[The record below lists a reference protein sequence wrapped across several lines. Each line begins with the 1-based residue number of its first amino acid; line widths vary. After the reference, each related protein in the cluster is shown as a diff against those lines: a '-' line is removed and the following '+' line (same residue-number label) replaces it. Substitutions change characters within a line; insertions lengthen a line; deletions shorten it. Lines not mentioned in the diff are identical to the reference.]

1 MSPASLTISEKELQK
16 LKGYILKTD
25 LRRVPMTSEYE
36 LLRIKDGKVM
46 IVVYKSGKV
55 VHNGSEESENIL
67 NEVLK
72 KEDKYDFIF
81 GSDETG
87 KGEWFGP
94 LVITATALTPEQII
108 ELRKLGVR
116 DSKTIKKIEL
126 MQLANQ
132 LFKLNFPRFTV
143 TLTPEKYNQ
152 MYADFE
158 KEGKSLNDML
168 AWAHSAVI
176 KAMLKYVRDAQA
188 KKIKVVIDK
197 FDFEKTEFR
206 FEKVDRTNVEI
217 IQKSKGESEIPVA
230 AASIIAKY
238 TFEMEVDKLNE
249 KFKIDLRKVQPSE
262 VDKSVLP
269 SVAKLHFKNVNPVK

>member
-1 MSPASLTISEKELQK
+1 MSPASLTISDKELQK
-16 LKGYILKTD
+16 LKGYILKTS
-25 LRRVPMTSEYE
+25 LKRVTPTSEYE

-46 IVVYKSGKV
+46 IVVYKSGKI
-55 VHNGSEESENIL
+55 VHNESEESQKVI
-67 NEVLK
+67 NEILK
-72 KEDKYDFIF
+72 KEDKYDFLL

-94 LVITATALTPEQII
+94 LVVTATALTPEDLI

-116 DSKTIKKIEL
+116 DSKTIKKAEL
-126 MQLANQ
+126 MKLAEQ
-132 LFKLNFPRFTV
+132 LFKMDFPRFTI
-143 TLTPEKYNQ
+143 TLQPEKYNQ

-176 KAMLKYVRDAQA
+176 KSMLKYVKA
-188 KKIKVVIDK
+188 KNAKVVIDK

-206 FEKVDRTNVEI
+206 LETVDRTNVEI

-238 TFEMEVDKLNE
+238 TFESQVDKLNE
-249 KFKIDLRKVQPSE
+249 KYGIDLRKAQPKDI
-262 VDKSVLP
+262 DKSVLP
-269 SVAKLHFKNVNPVK
+269 FVAKLHFKNVNGSLKK

>member
-1 MSPASLTISEKELQK
+1 MSSASIIISNEELEK
-16 LKGYILKTD
+16 LKAYILRTNIK
-25 LRRVPMTSEYE
+25 RVKPSNDFE
-36 LLRIKDGKVM
+36 LLRIKEGQVS
-46 IVVYKSGKV
+46 IIVYKSNKI
-55 VHNGSEESENIL
+55 VHNGSEASLKIL
-67 NEVLK
+67 HEILTRD
-72 KEDKYDFIF
+72 EQFDYIL

-108 ELRKLGVR
+108 ELRKIGVR
-116 DSKTIKKIEL
+116 DSKTIKKAEL
-126 MQLANQ
+126 IKLAEQ
-132 LFKLNFPRFTV
+132 LFKMDFARFTIA
-143 TLTPEKYNQ
+143 LTPEKYNQ

-176 KAMLKYVRDAQA
+176 KAMLKYVQA

-206 FEKVDRTNVEI
+206 LENVDRTNVEI

-230 AASIIAKY
+230 AASIIAKHK
-238 TFEMEVDKLNE
+238 FETEVDKLNE
-249 KFKIDLRKVQPSE
+249 KYGIDLRTAQPKDIDRSI
-262 VDKSVLP
+262 LQF
-269 SVAKLHFKNVNPVK
+269 VAKLHFKNVNGSSKK

>member
-16 LKGYILKTD
+16 LKGYILKTN
-25 LRRVPMTSEYE
+25 LHRVPTTSEYE

-46 IVVYKSGKV
+46 IVVYKFGKV
-55 VHNGSEESENIL
+55 VHNGSEESEKIL
-67 NEVLK
+67 HEILK
-72 KEDKYDFIF
+72 REEKYDFIL

-94 LVITATALTPEQII
+94 LVVTATALTPEDII
-108 ELRKLGVR
+108 ELRKMGVR
-116 DSKTIKKIEL
+116 DSKTIKKAEP
-126 MQLANQ
+126 MKLAEQ
-132 LFKLNFPRFTV
+132 LFKMNFARFTI
-143 TLTPEKYNQ
+143 TLTPERYNQ
-152 MYADFE
+152 MYAEFE

-176 KAMLKYVRDAQA
+176 KAMLKYVQA
-188 KKIKVVIDK
+188 KRVKVVIDK

-206 FEKVDRTNVEI
+206 LENVDRTNTEI

-238 TFEMEVDKLNE
+238 TFETEVDKLNE
-249 KFKIDLRKVQPSE
+249 KYKTDLRKLQPSE
-262 VDKSVLP
+262 IDKAILP
-269 SVAKLHFKNVNPVK
+269 NVAKLHFKNVTSSK

>member
-16 LKGYILKTD
+16 LKGYILKTN
-25 LRRVPMTSEYE
+25 LKRVPTTSEYE

-55 VHNGSEESENIL
+55 VHNGSEESEKVLHEIL
-67 NEVLK
+67 KRE
-72 KEDKYDFIF
+72 EIYDFIF

-94 LVITATALTPEQII
+94 LVVTATALTPEQII

-116 DSKTIKKIEL
+116 DSKTIKKAEL
-126 MQLANQ
+126 IKLAEQ
-132 LFKLNFPRFTV
+132 LFKMDFARFTI

-152 MYADFE
+152 MYANFE

-176 KAMLKYVRDAQA
+176 KAMLKYVQA

-206 FEKVDRTNVEI
+206 LETVDRTNVEI

-238 TFEMEVDKLNE
+238 TFETEVDKLNE
-249 KFKIDLRKVQPSE
+249 KYKIDLRKMSPDL
-262 VDKSVLP
+262 VDRAILP
-269 SVAKLHFKNVNPVK
+269 NVAKIHFKNVNPSK

>member
-1 MSPASLTISEKELQK
+1 MSPASLTISDKELQK
-16 LKGYILKTD
+16 LKGYILKTN
-25 LRRVPMTSEYE
+25 LTRVPVTSEYE

-55 VHNGSEESENIL
+55 VHNGSEESEKIL
-67 NEVLK
+67 QEILK
-72 KEDKYDFIF
+72 REENYDFIF

-116 DSKTIKKIEL
+116 DSKTIKKAEL
-126 MQLANQ
+126 MKLADK
-132 LFKLNFPRFTV
+132 LFKMNFPRFTI

-152 MYADFE
+152 MYTDFE

-176 KAMLKYVRDAQA
+176 KAMLKFVQA

-206 FEKVDRTNVEI
+206 LEKVDRTNVEI

-238 TFEMEVDKLNE
+238 TFETEVDKLNE
-249 KFKIDLRKVQPSE
+249 KYKIDLRKMSPDAVNRA
-262 VDKSVLP
+262 VLP
-269 SVAKLHFKNVNPVK
+269 SVGKMHFKNVNSSK

>member
-1 MSPASLTISEKELQK
+1 MNPASLTISEKELQK
-16 LKGYILKTD
+16 LKGYILKTN
-25 LRRVPMTSEYE
+25 LNRVPTMSEYE

-55 VHNGSEESENIL
+55 VHNGSEESEKIL
-67 NEVLK
+67 HEILK
-72 KEDKYDFIF
+72 REETYDFIL

-94 LVITATALTPEQII
+94 LVVTATALTPDQII

-116 DSKTIKKIEL
+116 DSKTIKKAEL
-126 MQLANQ
+126 MLLAEK
-132 LFKLNFPRFTV
+132 LFKMNFPRFTIK
-143 TLTPEKYNQ
+143 LTPEKYNQ
-152 MYADFE
+152 MNADFK

-176 KAMLKYVRDAQA
+176 KAMLKYVQA

-206 FEKVDRTNVEI
+206 LETVDRTNVEI

-238 TFEMEVDKLNE
+238 TFETEVDKLNE
-249 KFKIDLRKVQPSE
+249 KYKVDLRKIQPSDI
-262 VDKSVLP
+262 DKSILP
-269 SVAKLHFKNVNPVK
+269 NVAKLHFKNVNSSK

>member
-16 LKGYILKTD
+16 LKGYILKTN
-25 LRRVPMTSEYE
+25 LKRVPTTSEYE

-55 VHNGSEESENIL
+55 VHNGNEESEKIL
-67 NEVLK
+67 HEILK
-72 KEDKYDFIF
+72 REENYEFIL

-94 LVITATALTPEQII
+94 LVVTATALTPEEII
-108 ELRKLGVR
+108 ELRKMGVR
-116 DSKTIKKIEL
+116 DSKTIKKAEL
-126 MQLANQ
+126 MKLAEQ
-132 LFKLNFPRFTV
+132 LFKMKFARFTI
-143 TLTPEKYNQ
+143 TLLPEKYNQ
-152 MYADFE
+152 MYANFE

-176 KAMLKYVRDAQA
+176 KAMLKYVQA
-188 KKIKVVIDK
+188 KKVKVVIDK

-206 FEKVDRTNVEI
+206 LETVDRTNTEI

-238 TFEMEVDKLNE
+238 TFEKEVDKLNE
-249 KFKIDLRKVQPSE
+249 KYGIDLRKAQP
-262 VDKSVLP
+262 DAIDRAVLP
-269 SVAKLHFKNVNPVK
+269 NVAKMHFKNVNNSSKK

>member
-16 LKGYILKTD
+16 LKGYILKTN
-25 LRRVPMTSEYE
+25 LKRETPTSEYE
-36 LLRIKDGKVM
+36 LLRIKDGKIM

-55 VHNGSEESENIL
+55 VHNGSEESQNVI
-67 NEVLK
+67 NDILK
-72 KEDKYDFIF
+72 KEDKYDFLM

-94 LVITATALTPEQII
+94 LVVTATALTPEDII

-116 DSKTIKKIEL
+116 DSKTIKKDEL
-126 MQLANQ
+126 MKLAEK
-132 LFKLNFPRFTV
+132 LFKMDFPRFTI
-143 TLTPEKYNQ
+143 TLLPEKYNQ
-152 MYADFE
+152 MYMDFE

-176 KAMLKYVRDAQA
+176 KAMLKYVKA
-188 KKIKVVIDK
+188 KNAKVVIDK

-206 FEKVDRTNVEI
+206 LEKVDRTNVEI

-238 TFEMEVDKLNE
+238 TYEMEVDKLIE
-249 KFKIDLRKVQPSE
+249 KYHIDLRKSQPKD
-262 VDKSVLP
+262 VDKSVL
-269 SVAKLHFKNVNPVK
+269 SCVGKLHFKNVNNSR

>member
-1 MSPASLTISEKELQK
+1 MSPASLTISDKELQK
-16 LKGYILKTD
+16 LKGYILKTN
-25 LRRVPMTSEYE
+25 LTRVPVTSEYE

-55 VHNGSEESENIL
+55 VHNGSEESEKIL
-67 NEVLK
+67 QEILK
-72 KEDKYDFIF
+72 REENYDFIF

-94 LVITATALTPEQII
+94 LVVTATALTPEQII

-116 DSKTIKKIEL
+116 DSKTIKKAEL
-126 MQLANQ
+126 MKLADK
-132 LFKLNFPRFTV
+132 LFKMNFPRFTI

-152 MYADFE
+152 MYTDFE

-176 KAMLKYVRDAQA
+176 KAMLKFVQA

-206 FEKVDRTNVEI
+206 LEKVDRTNVEI

-238 TFEMEVDKLNE
+238 TFETEVDKLNE
-249 KFKIDLRKVQPSE
+249 KYKIDLRKLSPDA
-262 VDKSVLP
+262 VDRAVLSSVG
-269 SVAKLHFKNVNPVK
+269 KMHFKNVNSSK

>member
-1 MSPASLTISEKELQK
+1 MSPSSLTISEKELQK
-16 LKGYILKTD
+16 LKGYILKTN
-25 LRRVPMTSEYE
+25 LKRVPTTSEYE

-55 VHNGSEESENIL
+55 VHNGSEESEKIL
-67 NEVLK
+67 HEILK
-72 KEDKYDFIF
+72 REEHYDFIF

-94 LVITATALTPEQII
+94 LVVTATALTPEQII

-116 DSKTIKKIEL
+116 DSKTIKKAEL
-126 MQLANQ
+126 MKIAEQ
-132 LFKLNFPRFTV
+132 LFTMNFPRFTI

-152 MYADFE
+152 MYTDFE

-176 KAMLKYVRDAQA
+176 KAMLKYVQA

-206 FEKVDRTNVEI
+206 LETVDRTNVEI

-238 TFEMEVDKLNE
+238 TFETEVDKLNE
-249 KFKIDLRKVQPSE
+249 KYGIDLRKAQPKDI
-262 VDKSVLP
+262 DKSVLP
-269 SVAKLHFKNVNPVK
+269 FVAKLHFKNVNGSSKK